1 MTPVAPLIA
10 LPRAGWMN
18 RCVRLLRRPD
28 EHVDDMFAAAVDQRG
43 NVLAVENVEA
53 AADQLKTVVRGIFD
67 RRNKN
72 ELAIEPRLHLVV
84 VGRGDLRQMTGQQRA
99 DLGGEDFGGGPQRG
113 NGP

>member
-53 AADQLKTVVRGIFD
+53 AAGQWKTGVGEIFD
-67 RRNKN
+67 RRNKS
-72 ELAIEPRLHLVV
+72 ELAIEPRLPRVL
-84 VGRGDLRQMTGQQRA
+84 VGRGDIGQMNRQQRA
-99 DLGGEDFGGGPQRG
+99 GGGGDCFRG
-113 NGP
+113 RPRPR